1 MRLLLQH
8 VCISYIQIC
17 KFILSQFVFTMEL
30 STVLIVLLVVAL
42 IIILTLSVGLHQKS
56 INAFCLSR
64 RRLEG
69 KTVIVSGGTAGIG
82 LEIAKDL
89 AHRGARVIIA
99 CPYENEGVEAR
110 HQIVKETENS
120 DVIFKLLDL
129 SSLESTRHFAED
141 ILNTETRLDILINNA
156 GVGVPTDRRTK
167 DGVHFIIQV
176 NYYGTF
182 LLTILLLPLLK
193 RTGKINEPS
202 RILVT
207 VSSMHWFGGHVDN
220 QEANES
226 FFPLLFKIRLYSSSK
241 LYLLYFS
248 NELAKRLKGW
258 NVVVNNVDPGIVGT
272 KIFYSV
278 NKPIGFVLSLLSLML
293 FKTPWEGAQTTLHV
307 ALDRTGGELNDA
319 YFKNCK
325 PDNWSRSSHSG
336 DIIKEVWNESLKL
349 VKLTDKEL
357 DKCFKRI

>member
-110 HQIVKETENS
+110 HQIVKETENRCYFQAS
-120 DVIFKLLDL
+120 GSIEL
-129 SSLESTRHFAED
+129 
-141 ILNTETRLDILINNA
+141 
-156 GVGVPTDRRTK
+156 GVYKTFCRR
-167 DGVHFIIQV
+167 
-176 NYYGTF
+176 
-182 LLTILLLPLLK
+182 
-193 RTGKINEPS
+193 
-202 RILVT
+202 
-207 VSSMHWFGGHVDN
+207 
-220 QEANES
+220 
-226 FFPLLFKIRLYSSSK
+226 
-241 LYLLYFS
+241 YF
-248 NELAKRLKGW
+248 E
-258 NVVVNNVDPGIVGT
+258 
-272 KIFYSV
+272 Y
-278 NKPIGFVLSLLSLML
+278 
-293 FKTPWEGAQTTLHV
+293 
-307 ALDRTGGELNDA
+307 
-319 YFKNCK
+319 
-325 PDNWSRSSHSG
+325 
-336 DIIKEVWNESLKL
+336 
-349 VKLTDKEL
+349 
-357 DKCFKRI
+357 